1 MKKLTLLV
9 LFVSVFFTAIAQPKP
24 IVITPGVGVNNI
36 KLGMSEKQVTA
47 ILKGEPRGYSYGEQL
62 EAFSGYDT
70 RIDSVMQFV
79 LGFDSCIR
87 YDGDLPVSMPVFG
100 LYFKKHKLNFITV
113 TSYSATDEH
122 LGQVK
127 LNNGIKFHE
136 SMENCGRKLAKYPY
150 QSLGYGDYS
159 GDHYYYTL
167 GLEMVYDENKLT
179 AIGIYPVTKNFLAQ
193 IAEKSEK
200 LLEEAAKYKED
211 SENNQ

>member
-1 MKKLTLLV
+1 MKKITLLV
-9 LFVSVFFTAIAQPKP
+9 LFGSLFFTAIAQPKP

-47 ILKGEPRGYSYGEQL
+47 ILKGEPRGYSYEEQL

-200 LLEEAAKYKED
+200 LLEEAAKYQED